1 MEEMRSGTKLAK
13 VPEKV
18 ILSVVVLCYRA
29 EEYIINFVEQL
40 TQELREADIQQ
51 YELVLVANYDPFS
64 KDKTPKIVKQL
75 AGKNPRI
82 VIVAEEKKGK
92 MGWDMRSG
100 LSAACGE
107 YIAIIDGD
115 GQMPVSDICVVYNII
130 KGGDYDLVKT
140 FRAKRGDGFFRTIVS
155 KTYNLLFKML
165 FWVPFPVIDI
175 NSKPK
180 ILTRSALDAMELKSN
195 DWFTDSE
202 IMIEA
207 YRNNLRIC
215 EVSTSFK
222 KNVNRAS
229 FVNVW
234 TIFEF
239 ISNLLYYR
247 VMLFFK

>member
-1 MEEMRSGTKLAK
+1 VLTKH
-13 VPEKV
+13 PPPD
-18 ILSVVVLCYRA
+18 LSVVVLCYRA

-40 TQELREADIQQ
+40 SKELKDAHIQA

-64 KDKTPKIVKQL
+64 KDRTPQIVRNL
-75 AGKNPRI
+75 AGKDPRL

-100 LSAACGE
+100 LSAASGQ

-155 KTYNLLFKML
+155 KAYNILFKLL

-180 ILTRSALDAMELKSN
+180 DTNSQ
-195 DWFTDSE
+195 
-202 IMIEA
+202 
-207 YRNNLRIC
+207 RIRC
-215 EVSTSFK
+215 YGVQ
-222 KNVNRAS
+222 V
-229 FVNVW
+229 
-234 TIFEF
+234 
-239 ISNLLYYR
+239 
-247 VMLFFK
+247 

>member
-1 MEEMRSGTKLAK
+1 VLTKH
-13 VPEKV
+13 PPPD
-18 ILSVVVLCYRA
+18 LSVVVLCYRA

-40 TQELREADIQQ
+40 SKELKDAHIQA

-64 KDKTPKIVKQL
+64 KDRTPQIVRNL
-75 AGKNPRI
+75 AGKDPRL

-100 LSAACGE
+100 LSAASGQ

-239 ISNLLYYR
+239 IYNLLYYR
-247 VMLFFK
+247 VLLFFK